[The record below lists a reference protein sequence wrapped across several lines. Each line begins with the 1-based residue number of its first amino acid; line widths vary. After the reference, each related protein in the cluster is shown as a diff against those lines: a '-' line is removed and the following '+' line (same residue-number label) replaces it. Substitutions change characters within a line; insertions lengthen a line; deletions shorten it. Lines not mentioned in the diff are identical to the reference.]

1 MKSFIRAIALPLCA
15 LSLVAL
21 VGCNDNDAEDATTT
35 PTETEVIPEPTET
48 AEPVEPISEAERYQ
62 ISAEGIGVARLGM
75 TLGDLKQTL
84 GDTAQFEVKSPFI
97 VDFDAIAV
105 RQNGEIQFYILY
117 LAGEPAGDDE
127 PIQGLW
133 TDNPAYTTAD
143 GVGTGTLISTAEDAY
158 GDATLSFNYD
168 NEGREYVRF
177 ANHPAPNISFGTGNA
192 NTSTAGIYPES
203 SGGFNETQE
212 YNPDATIQSVL
223 VVCLA
228 DGC

>member
-1 MKSFIRAIALPLCA
+1 
-15 LSLVAL
+15 
-21 VGCNDNDAEDATTT
+21 
-35 PTETEVIPEPTET
+35 
-48 AEPVEPISEAERYQ
+48 
-62 ISAEGIGVARLGM
+62 M
-75 TLGDLKQTL
+75 TLGELKQSL

-117 LAGEPAGDDE
+117 LAGEPAGDDD

-133 TDNPAYTTAD
+133 TDNPAYTTAE
-143 GVGTGTLISTAEDAY
+143 GVGAGTLISTAEDAY
-158 GDATLSFNYD
+158 GDATLSFSYD

-192 NTSTAGIYPES
+192 NTSTAGIYPEF

-223 VVCLA
+223 LVCLA